1 MLRIYRTVAPAS
13 LPVSLVEAWAHLRL
27 DPSGSPLAHPEDV
40 LINLQL
46 AAATDYLDGWAGVL
60 GRCMIEQTWCVEFAR
75 PGDFGQFKIEMPVAG
90 IVSVEVLR
98 DGAYETVPPSNYALR
113 QRDTEAF
120 VRPRSGLSWGRY
132 DSDEAAF
139 RVTFRAGYGDDPAAV
154 PAPLRCAIL
163 LMLGELF
170 ENREAIVTGGTV
182 QKIPAFDALIAP
194 YRIRPNG

>member
-1 MLRIYRTVAPAS
+1 MMRVYRLSPPAT
-13 LPVSLVEAWAHLRL
+13 LPVSLAEAWAHLRL
-27 DPSGSPLAHPEDV
+27 DPSGSPLAHPEDA

-46 AAATDYLDGWAGVL
+46 AAATDHLDGWAGVL
-60 GRCMIEQTWCVEFAR
+60 GRCMITQTWCAEFAR
-75 PGDFGQFKIEMPVAG
+75 PGEFGQFKIEMPVAS
-90 IVSVEVLR
+90 IVSVEKLV
-98 DGAYETVPPSNYALR
+98 DGAYETVPPSDYALR

-120 VRPRSGLSWGRY
+120 VRARLSWGRF
-132 DSDEAAF
+132 DADEAAF
-139 RVTFRAGYGDDPAAV
+139 RVTFTAGYGPDPADV

-182 QKIPAFDALIAP
+182 QKIPAFDTLIAP